1 MTTTEVTIPITP
13 RRRAAR
19 TPRPRATAAP
29 VMVLPADTE
38 PASARQTG
46 DGVAV
51 APNPLPPAGTP
62 PEASPSKRALPSK
75 RRARPTVKPAKVAR
89 GSLGAVGAAWIE
101 AIRNGG
107 HSDSTVSS
115 YRRDLEV
122 AYAHLGAD
130 TAVDSLT
137 EKLIAAFNAC
147 KAVMKKRNG
156 KAKAK
161 ATVLKT
167 RRALRL
173 ALTWA
178 EQEGLIKKA
187 PYAAD

>member
-46 DGVAV
+46 AGVAV

-62 PEASPSKRALPSK
+62 PEASPSK

-101 AIRNGG
+101 AIREAG

-122 AYAHLGAD
+122 AYTHLGAD